1 MSLSDPIAD
10 MLNRIRNAHAAGIVE
25 VDVPYSKI
33 KDQIAAVL
41 VREGYLAGV
50 STHAEGVRKWLRL
63 LLKYYGRGQAAV
75 KGMRRVSAPG
85 LRRYVRADAIP
96 KVKGGTGIA
105 IMSTPGGIVTGHEA
119 RKRRLG
125 GEVICFVW

>member
-33 KDQIAAVL
+33 KDQIAALL

-50 STHAEGVRKWLRL
+50 STHAEGVHKCLRL
-63 LLKYYGRGQAAV
+63 LLKYYGRGQSAV
-75 KGMRRVSAPG
+75 KGMRRMSAPG
-85 LRRYVRADAIP
+85 LRRYARTDAIP
-96 KVKGGTGIA
+96 QVKGGTGIV
-105 IMSTPGGIVTGHEA
+105 IMSTPAGIITGHEA